1 MPANRIGE
9 PISVV
14 GSRTL
19 GPRSSSNPKGWHGE
33 SDWDYVITGVNS
45 RTKHSVSSSLPKAD
59 VTLGVGRRQDIF
71 TGPLDTTR
79 AHITFYPQG

>member
-1 MPANRIGE
+1 M
-9 PISVV
+9 
-14 GSRTL
+14 
-19 GPRSSSNPKGWHGE
+19 SNAKGWHSE

-59 VTLGVGRRQDIF
+59 VTLGAGRRQDIF